1 MNFIS
6 VLIAMIFLIGIS
18 LDVDGMPTIDSVIR
32 REVRYSRIQR
42 QDYQNGMGPGG
53 LSSMWLL
60 FLEFLNGVGCLFAK
74 ILIS

>member
-6 VLIAMIFLIGIS
+6 LLIAMIFLIGIS

-53 LSSMWLL
+53 LSGMWLL
-60 FLEFLNGVGCLFAK
+60 FFR
-74 ILIS
+74 ISKWRRMFFCKNFD